1 MRLPRWRPIRFLAAA
16 AALAAAVLAAA
27 PVPLRA
33 QQSLPCPDCN
43 QPKRF
48 WAAAGELMGVQL
60 IPWSVNSILR
70 DAEWADLSWESWG
83 DNIQFPWQ
91 YDNNKF
97 LNNQFSHPYHGNLYF
112 NAARTNGYNFWESAP
127 WSLAGSLMWEV
138 FGEVW
143 APSPNDLFMTTLGGI
158 TLGETT
164 YRLSSLI
171 LDNTATGSERTFREI
186 GAALVN
192 PVRGF
197 NRLVRGQM
205 NDVVANPPDWRPN
218 GIFGSIEGGY
228 RRFTTDDDNDV
239 EEGDGDLDQ
248 TFLHFLLVYGNE
260 TDDLDKAPF
269 STFFGSG
276 MISSNSDGGRTL
288 AELRARG
295 NLAAKPVFD
304 ESNQHQLAAFMTYTY
319 YSNPIVEFGAQG
331 FSAGL
336 VTRSAGSGEGVRLS
350 GEALAHFM
358 PIAAVQ
364 SDYFV
369 TAEGRDYDYG
379 LGFGPQLMG
388 RAIWGSK
395 ALVTAR
401 ASYVWLPVVSGF
413 SGDHHLTT
421 ASAEGRYY
429 FNRRWGVGLLGTLFS
444 RASKYDD
451 LADVDEH
458 ATELRAFVSLA
469 VPGIS
474 Q

>member
-1 MRLPRWRPIRFLAAA
+1 VRLPCWHPVRLFT
-16 AALAAAVLAAA
+16 AALALTSAA
-27 PVPLRA
+27 PVTAHA
-33 QQSLPCPDCN
+33 QERLPCPDCN
-43 QPKRF
+43 PPKRF
-48 WAAAGELMGVQL
+48 WTASWQLMAVQL

-70 DAEWADLSWESWG
+70 DAEWADISLETWG

-127 WSLAGSLMWEV
+127 WSFGGSLMWEL

-143 APSPNDLFMTTLGGI
+143 APSPNDLLNTTLGGI

-186 GAALVN
+186 AAALVN

-197 NRLVRGQM
+197 NRLTRGQM

-218 GIFGSIEGGY
+218 GIFGSIEAGY
-228 RRFTTDDDNDV
+228 RRFTTDDP
-239 EEGDGDLDQ
+239 GDTGVGGEDALNQ
-248 TFLHFLLVYGNE
+248 TFLHFLLIYGNE
-260 TDDLDKAPF
+260 TEDLGKAPF

-276 MISSNSDGGRTL
+276 MISSNSGGGRTL

-295 NLAAKPVFD
+295 NLAARPVFD
-304 ESNQHQLAAFMTYTY
+304 DSDRHQLAAFMTYTY
-319 YSNPIVEFGAQG
+319 FSNPIIEFGAQG
-331 FSAGL
+331 FSGGL
-336 VTRSAGSGEGVRLS
+336 VTRNAPSKGGVRLS

-358 PIAAVQ
+358 PIAAIR

-379 LGFGPQLMG
+379 LGAGAQLMG
-388 RAIWGSK
+388 RAVWGTRL
-395 ALVTAR
+395 AVTGR
-401 ASYVWLPVVSGF
+401 ANYTWLPVVSGF
-413 SGDHHLTT
+413 SGDHHL
-421 ASAEGRYY
+421 SILNAEARYY
-429 FNRRWGVGLLGTLFS
+429 FTSRWGVGLLGTLFS
-444 RASKYDD
+444 RASRYDD

>member
-1 MRLPRWRPIRFLAAA
+1 MQLPRWRPFPALIALVAAILAAP
-16 AALAAAVLAAA
+16 A
-27 PVPLRA
+27 PLPA
-33 QQSLPCPDCN
+33 QQGLPCPDCN
-43 QPKRF
+43 PPKRF
-48 WAAAGELMGVQL
+48 WTASWQLMAVQL

-70 DAEWADLSWESWG
+70 DAEWADISLETWG

-127 WSLAGSLMWEV
+127 WSFAGSLMWEL

-143 APSPNDLFMTTLGGI
+143 APSPNDLLNTTLGGI

-186 GAALVN
+186 AAALVN

-197 NRLVRGQM
+197 NRLTRGQM
-205 NDVVANPPDWRPN
+205 NDVVANPPDWRPSS
-218 GIFGSIEGGY
+218 IFGSIEAGY
-228 RRFTTDDDNDV
+228 RRFTTDDP
-239 EEGDGDLDQ
+239 GDTGVAGEDALNQ
-248 TFLHFLLVYGNE
+248 AFLHFLLIYGNE
-260 TDDLDKAPF
+260 TEDLGKAPF

-276 MISSNSDGGRTL
+276 MISSKSGGGRTL

-295 NLAAKPVFD
+295 NLAARPVFD
-304 ESNQHQLAAFMTYTY
+304 ESGRHQLAAFMTYTY
-319 YSNPIVEFGAQG
+319 FSNPIIEFGAQG
-331 FSAGL
+331 FSGGL
-336 VTRSAGSGEGVRLS
+336 VTQNAPSKGGVRLS

-358 PIAAVQ
+358 PIAAIR

-379 LGFGPQLMG
+379 LGAGAQLMG
-388 RAIWGSK
+388 RAVWGNRL
-395 ALVTAR
+395 AVTAR
-401 ASYVWLPVVSGF
+401 ANYTWLPVVSGF
-413 SGDHHLTT
+413 SGDHHL
-421 ASAEGRYY
+421 SVLNAEARYY
-429 FNRRWGVGLLGTLFS
+429 FGRRWGVGLLGNLFS
-444 RASKYDD
+444 RASRYDD
-451 LADVDEH
+451 LADFDEH

-469 VPGIS
+469 VPGIN